1 MQEEAEKMR
10 DLKHVLTKKVV
21 RPRKVALEGQEK
33 GNHRSGAGVLF
44 PDRGSMP
51 DRGSVNRLDPAKV
64 M

>member
-1 MQEEAEKMR
+1 MQEEAEQMR

-21 RPRKVALEGQEK
+21 RLRKVGLEGQEI
-33 GNHRSGAGVLF
+33 GNHRSGAVVLF
-44 PDRGSMP
+44 PDRRSMP